1 MTKKLN
7 HQFAINRCGIPIGKC
22 CASCIN
28 KCLTST
34 SARTCALRG
43 KLEEVAQAYVCD
55 DWKMEPSLDNVG
67 DSQGKVKKKD
77 YLMFVMIRR
86 MAENESIELGIIS
99 EDDRQSNE
107 ELREEYIS
115 KNGNIYYKF

>member
-1 MTKKLN
+1 MKSNSKK
-7 HQFAINRCGIPIGKC
+7 QFATNRCGIPIGKC

-28 KCLTST
+28 KCLSST
-34 SARTCALRG
+34 SQRTCALQG
-43 KLEEVAQAYVCD
+43 KLEEVEQNYVCD
-55 DWKMEPSLDNVG
+55 HWQMAPNLQNAG
-67 DSQGKVKKKD
+67 GSQGKVKKKD

-86 MAENESIELGIIS
+86 MAENESIDLGIIS

-115 KNGNIYYKF
+115 KFGNIYYKF

>member
-1 MTKKLN
+1 MQKSN
-7 HQFAINRCGIPIGKC
+7 SNFAINRCGIPIRKC

-34 SARTCALRG
+34 SPRTCALQG
-43 KLEEVAQAYVCD
+43 KIEEVEQSHVCD
-55 DWKMEPSLDNVG
+55 HWQMAPNLQNAGGGK
-67 DSQGKVKKKD
+67 GKVKKKD

-86 MAENESIELGIIS
+86 MAENESIDLGIIS

-115 KNGNIYYKF
+115 KFGNIYYGF